1 MLADLRVL
9 RLRSFRNL
17 FASQAISLLGSAI
30 APVALA
36 FAILDSHGGSA
47 SELGFVLAAR
57 SLGQVTFLLLGGVL
71 ADRLPRFRLMA
82 TSNLLACA
90 AQGSIAALF
99 LLQAPPLGA
108 VIALAAVNGAAAA
121 LFLPAQQGV
130 IPQIVPANQR
140 QAANALIRLARNST
154 SILGSAVAGVLVATI
169 GSGWALAFDAATFA
183 AATAL
188 IIGIRVEQAD
198 RAAPSTLL
206 ADLREGWQEFRSR
219 SWVWLLVV
227 QFAFVNGCWAAVNV
241 LGPLLAKQYMGGAP
255 AWAAVLTA
263 MAVGLVS
270 GSLVAMRLRP
280 RFPLRVA
287 AAATFGFLPPF
298 LVLAFHAPVW
308 LVAASMLVNGVC
320 VDIFEVLWATSL
332 QTHIPND
339 ALARISSYDMLGSF
353 VLGPLGLLA
362 VGPIAAAIGVTPTLI
377 GACAILTAATVVP
390 LLTSAVRDL
399 AAEAQPAAPSP
410 LL

>member
-1 MLADLRVL
+1 M
-9 RLRSFRNL
+9 
-17 FASQAISLLGSAI
+17 
-30 APVALA
+30 
-36 FAILDSHGGSA
+36 
-47 SELGFVLAAR
+47 
-57 SLGQVTFLLLGGVL
+57 
-71 ADRLPRFRLMA
+71 
-82 TSNLLACA
+82 
-90 AQGSIAALF
+90 
-99 LLQAPPLGA
+99 
-108 VIALAAVNGAAAA
+108 
-121 LFLPAQQGV
+121 
-130 IPQIVPANQR
+130 
-140 QAANALIRLARNST
+140 
-154 SILGSAVAGVLVATI
+154 
-169 GSGWALAFDAATFA
+169 
-183 AATAL
+183 
-188 IIGIRVEQAD
+188 
-198 RAAPSTLL
+198 
-206 ADLREGWQEFRSR
+206 
-219 SWVWLLVV
+219 
-227 QFAFVNGCWAAVNV
+227 

-263 MAVGLVS
+263 MAIGLVS
-270 GSLVAMRLRP
+270 RSLVAMRLRL
-280 RFPLRVA
+280 RYPLRIA

-308 LVAASMLVNGVC
+308 LVAAAMLVNGVC